1 MADDPTDDPFVR
13 LGKPDAV
20 FGPSPGQTFAGVLV
34 GVGLATV
41 GFAVAATGDGFGTG
55 NRLAFAAFGA
65 AGVGLAVW
73 VWRLRRWRLAVCPG
87 GLVQLRAGGVEEL
100 RWADMTEVIDTRM
113 HALGGEQTVRVTAV
127 GRAAKLVVNPV
138 NSRARRRLFRVVL
151 EAAARNGVPVRV
163 EWEES
168 D

>member
-1 MADDPTDDPFVR
+1 MADDAADPFAR

-20 FGPSPGQTFAGVLV
+20 FGPSPGQTFAGVLL
-34 GVGLATV
+34 GVGLATG
-41 GFAVAATGDGFGTG
+41 GFAVAVAGSGLDGG
-55 NRLAFAAFGA
+55 NRVAAAVFGA

-87 GLVQLRAGGVEEL
+87 GLLQLRAGGVEEL

-127 GRAAKLVVNPV
+127 GRAVKVVVNPI
-138 NSRARRRLFRVVL
+138 NTRARRRLFRLVL